1 MTPNKSALFLA
12 TGDIGMNRENPD
24 SIFDGVREVLDKG
37 ELVFGQLELCL
48 TDKGSPAAQCR
59 LPMRCH
65 PSGGGAIKRAGYD
78 VISFATNHCM
88 DWGREGFSDTLDVLK
103 RNGLNVIG
111 AGEDIFEAR
120 KPYIAEINGAKV
132 GFLGYNSILPQ
143 DYYATE
149 DRPGCAPLRGHTL
162 YEQIEHDQPGTPCRI
177 HTFPHRG
184 DLNAMLEDIDALRP
198 KVDILVMSFH
208 WGLHFI
214 PAVLADYQRDIAY
227 AAIDRGADIILGH
240 HPHILKAIEVYKG
253 KVIFYSLGNFAL
265 DTPDK
270 FDSNVTKRKSHEA
283 IKNLNPDMAKG
294 GRIMPRDSYKTIICR
309 ADIIDGQLKNV
320 GFIPVLIDEGSSNPR
335 VLSPEEP
342 AFNEVVDYLRQ
353 IGEDQGIYT
362 GFTPK
367 GDYVLITEG

>member
-1 MTPNKSALFLA
+1 
-12 TGDIGMNRENPD
+12 
-24 SIFDGVREVLDKG
+24 
-37 ELVFGQLELCL
+37 
-48 TDKGSPAAQCR
+48 
-59 LPMRCH
+59 
-65 PSGGGAIKRAGYD
+65 
-78 VISFATNHCM
+78 
-88 DWGREGFSDTLDVLK
+88 
-103 RNGLNVIG
+103 
-111 AGEDIFEAR
+111 
-120 KPYIAEINGAKV
+120 
-132 GFLGYNSILPQ
+132 
-143 DYYATE
+143 
-149 DRPGCAPLRGHTL
+149 
-162 YEQIEHDQPGTPCRI
+162 
-177 HTFPHRG
+177 
-184 DLNAMLEDIDALRP
+184 
-198 KVDILVMSFH
+198 
-208 WGLHFI
+208 
-214 PAVLADYQRDIAY
+214 VLADYQRDIAY